1 MAVHSHGSEAYD
13 LSLFEPKKAKI
24 VSLPE
29 NKKVQ
34 KMQRRREKVQSA
46 VRVASALFVAM
57 AALGIVTLMIT
68 SRVQLTEMNA
78 QLQRD
83 QAELQ
88 ARKSEYASMSSEL
101 AQSTSNQSVEDY
113 AENVLGMQKMEPYQI
128 QYITVDGATQAAALN
143 EEPEG
148 FWASLWQ
155 SITDFFTGL
164 F

>member
-83 QAELQ
+83 PSRTAG
-88 ARKSEYASMSSEL
+88 
-101 AQSTSNQSVEDY
+101 AQERIRQHV
-113 AENVLGMQKMEPYQI
+113 Q
-128 QYITVDGATQAAALN
+128 
-143 EEPEG
+143 
-148 FWASLWQ
+148 
-155 SITDFFTGL
+155 
-164 F
+164 

>member
-1 MAVHSHGSEAYD
+1 
-13 LSLFEPKKAKI
+13 
-24 VSLPE
+24 
-29 NKKVQ
+29 
-34 KMQRRREKVQSA
+34 
-46 VRVASALFVAM
+46 
-57 AALGIVTLMIT
+57 MIT

-88 ARKSEYASMSSEL
+88 ALKSEYASMSSEL

>member
-13 LSLFEPKKAKI
+13 LSLFEPKKAK
-24 VSLPE
+24 
-29 NKKVQ
+29 
-34 KMQRRREKVQSA
+34 RRREKVQSA

-88 ARKSEYASMSSEL
+88 ALKSEYASMSSEL
-101 AQSTSNQSVEDY
+101 AQSTSNQSIEDY

>member
-1 MAVHSHGSEAYD
+1 MAVHQHGSEAYD

-24 VSLPE
+24 VSLPQ
-29 NKKVQ
+29 NKKAQ
-34 KMQRRREKVQSA
+34 KMQQRREKVQSV
-46 VRVASALFVAM
+46 VRVATALFIAA
-57 AALGIVTLMIT
+57 AALGIITLMIT

-88 ARKSEYASMSSEL
+88 ALKSEYASLSSEL
-101 AQSTSNQSVEDY
+101 AQTTSNQSIEEY
-113 AENVLGMQKMEPYQI
+113 AEEVLGMQKMEPYQI
-128 QYITVDGATQAAALN
+128 QYITVDGATQAAAQA

-155 SITDFFTGL
+155 SVQDFFAVL